1 MPKRLSEDRLEV
13 AILTVAIFIFYAMAI
28 GSLIG
33 IWWGV
38 S

>member
-1 MPKRLSEDRLEV
+1 MPKRLSEDRL
-13 AILTVAIFIFYAMAI
+13 AINILAIAIFIFYAMAI